1 MLGGA
6 GALAEAAVLGPTLHV
21 DGAAPARRPNI
32 IFMLADDLGYGDL
45 TCYGGPDIKSPHI
58 DRLAR
63 EGVRFSDAY
72 ANSPLCSPTRAAIV
86 TGRYQQRLGYG
97 CEDYMGGGCPGLRPD
112 EHPTIA
118 MYLKAAGYKTACYGK
133 WNVGGVEN
141 ITPNAHGFDHWV
153 GLHHNFNYFT
163 HRAERDPDGP
173 SHLYEDGRTIDEPG
187 YITDLLADRA
197 IRYIESAGPEP
208 FFIYIP
214 WQVPHN
220 PLQAPDDDPG
230 AKPHAGGPAGRH
242 VYVKMVER
250 LDYQVGCIMA
260 ALKRKGIDGNTLVML
275 TSDNG
280 GQRAAR
286 NLPLKG
292 RKAQL
297 FEGGIRVPFVMRWPG
312 VIPEGHVTSQMAITH
327 DVSATIVGLAGAR
340 VPKEHGLDGVDLM
353 PYATGQRK
361 ADTGR
366 TLFWR
371 SQDTDCRR
379 WTSVT
384 RSKAIRE
391 GDWKYQHD
399 VWRGKEY
406 LHNLREDMAEERN
419 LLAEQPIIAE
429 RLKKKLA
436 AWEADVTPVEA
447 NGRFNKLNKR
457 GAKAKAAIEL
467 ANLAGTIA
475 AVSATSITIKGSEDR
490 EETTFRIGKGS
501 SLKSVVDLKLAHIPA
516 GTFVKVDGKL
526 AGDRTSIEA
535 RRISVNAWRQHLLAG
550 RVGPGTVEGN
560 LRVAD
565 GNITVDVNGC
575 PVAVKLNRGAMIIEL
590 NKITPAALKPGGKV
604 FVNYDPE
611 LEDKVVN
618 GLFYYPDR
626 Q

>member
-1 MLGGA
+1 MGAAAASWPIPIAIGA
-6 GALAEAAVLGPTLHV
+6 GKP
-21 DGAAPARRPNI
+21 RRPNI

-45 TCYGGPDIKSPHI
+45 ACYGGPDIKSPHI

-63 EGVRFSDAY
+63 EGARFTDAY
-72 ANSPLCSPTRAAIV
+72 ASSPLCSPTRAAFV
-86 TGRYQQRLGYG
+86 TGRYQQRLGYQ

-141 ITPNAHGFDHWV
+141 ITPNAHGFDRWV

-173 SHLYEDGRTIDEPG
+173 SHLYEDGKTIDEPG
-187 YITDLLADRA
+187 YITDLLADRT
-197 IRYIESAGPEP
+197 IRYIESSGPEP

-220 PLQAPDDDPG
+220 PLQAPDDDPK
-230 AKPHAGGPAGRH
+230 AKPHTGGPAGRH

-250 LDYQVGCIMA
+250 LDYQVGRIMT
-260 ALKRKGIDGNTLVML
+260 ALKRKGIDGNTLVAL

-292 RKAQL
+292 RKGQL
-297 FEGGIRVPFVMRWPG
+297 SEGGIRVPFIMRWPG
-312 VIPEGHVTSQMAITH
+312 VIPEGQITSQMAITH
-327 DVSATIVGLAGAR
+327 DVTATIVGLAGAH
-340 VPKEHGLDGVDLM
+340 VPEKHALDGIDLM

-361 ADTGR
+361 PDTAR
-366 TLFWR
+366 TLYWR
-371 SQDTDCRR
+371 YQDTDCRR

-406 LHNLREDMAEERN
+406 LYNLREDLAEERN
-419 LLAEQPIIAE
+419 LLAEKPTIAE
-429 RLKKKLA
+429 RLKKKLV

-447 NGRFNKLNKR
+447 NKRFR
-457 GAKAKAAIEL
+457 KAKATTKL
-467 ANLAGTIA
+467 ANITGTIT
-475 AVSATSITIKGSEDR
+475 AVSATAITIRGDDDR
-490 EETTFRIGKGS
+490 EETTFKIAKGS
-501 SLKSVVDLKLAHIPA
+501 SLKSVVNLKLADIPN
-516 GTFVKVDGKL
+516 GTLVKVDGKL
-526 AGDRTSIEA
+526 SDDRTSIQA
-535 RRISVNAWRQHLLAG
+535 RRVSVNAWRKHMTAG
-550 RVGPGTVEGN
+550 RMGPRAIEGN
-560 LRVAD
+560 LRIDGKTVA
-565 GNITVDVNGC
+565 VDVNGRS
-575 PVAVKLNRGAMIIEL
+575 VAVKLNRGARVIEL
-590 NKITPAALKPGGKV
+590 DQITPADLKPGGKV
-604 FVNYDPE
+604 FVNYDPS
-611 LEDKVVN
+611 LKNRVVN
-618 GLFYYPDR
+618 GLFHYPNR
-626 Q
+626 